1 LPFLVVYLRHSVPS
15 NKNGRHRA
23 HFAKSVKCGREQ
35 G

>member
-1 LPFLVVYLRHSVPS
+1 LLFLVVYFCHSVPS

-23 HFAKSVKCGREQ
+23 HFAKSVKCGRQQ